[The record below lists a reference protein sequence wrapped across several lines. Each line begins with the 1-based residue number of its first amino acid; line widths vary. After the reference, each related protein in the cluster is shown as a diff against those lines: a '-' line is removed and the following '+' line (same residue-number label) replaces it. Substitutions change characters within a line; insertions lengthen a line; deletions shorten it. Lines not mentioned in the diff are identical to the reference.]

1 MSKKH
6 FIQLAGIAAL
16 SFSLVGIGLLTNKQE
31 MVLFPSAK
39 SQGDSSNVD
48 VIGNIGNM
56 SVSGNIVSFVKNGY
70 TFYFYLENGTLENGY
85 ISLSSGGFIRNITAI
100 NNLDSIELEVD
111 QNVILRKGSGTASI
125 LAKASEELSVASG
138 NYSSSGATH
147 FMIMANSNTRI
158 TELQMNFEC
167 THAGL
172 DTDTNTAWDFSW
184 ELKGNGTELNP
195 YLIENLNQWKKVS
208 YESITNTNYFT
219 GVYFKLM
226 SDITIPSGDYAF
238 DHFDGYFDGNNHT
251 ITLNNWSYSGQ
262 SRGLFWFVQ
271 GNGEV
276 KDLTVNGSITFT
288 RSGDANGGAIVGI
301 NRGTLINCT
310 NNATVTGNNAN
321 IIGGVTGKLENN
333 TSFVIDCTNNG
344 TITGLNQVG
353 GMSGRVPYQAKEYD
367 NGPHISGCVNTGNI
381 TGLKEAEAR
390 VGGIAG
396 YVAAYLTVENCTNS
410 GTITGYSYLGG
421 IVGRLNGRII
431 GCSNSG
437 DIASN
442 RAGTGGICAAGI
454 AGYAAGYDGGTSLI
468 RNCTSTGD
476 VEVNGTVAHNDYG
489 GIVGFTDGASV
500 TVEGCTNEGDVGNTL
515 AISVGGIVGTWNSST
530 ASVIIKN
537 CVNRGNVT
545 TNRKGGGILGSTS
558 PTTATAN
565 YGALISH
572 CKNYGTIKSEFNAT
586 SDGALASAQ
595 PDIGGI
601 VGFINTQ
608 ATEAMTGTVEKV
620 YSIGSNYLIN
630 MTNGDLDYT
639 DSNFDLD
646 GVGNASVYDCINY
659 GEIVGTGCGGG
670 IAGAIVTNGSYSKSV
685 FKYCYSFDCHLYK
698 LDMISIHA
706 GTTGWGD
713 SYSSGKQKNCH
724 LFGCSGGNPSGFGCD
739 NIGYSY
745 PDRVS

>member
-6 FIQLAGIAAL
+6 FILSVGLAAL
-16 SFSLVGIGLLTNKQE
+16 SFSLVGASLFVGPKAMT
-31 MVLFPSAK
+31 LFPFAEG
-39 SQGDSSNVD
+39 QGNSSSINV
-48 VIGNIGNM
+48 ISNIGNM
-56 SVSGNIVSFVKNGY
+56 SVSENVISFNKNGY
-70 TFYFYLENGTLENGY
+70 TFYFQIENGTIENGY

-100 NNLDSIELEVD
+100 NNLDSIELEAD
-111 QNVILRKGSGTASI
+111 QNVILRKGTGTSSV
-125 LAKASEELSVASG
+125 LTKASEDLNVSSG
-138 NYSSSGATH
+138 YYSSSGATH
-147 FMIMANSNTRI
+147 FMIMATSDTKI
-158 TELQMNFEC
+158 TKLQMDFEC

-184 ELKGNGTELNP
+184 ELKGHGTEVNP

-208 YESITNTNYFT
+208 YESVTNANYFT
-219 GVYFKLM
+219 GAYFKLM
-226 SDITIPSGDYAF
+226 DDIAIPSGDYAF

-251 ITLNNWSYSGQ
+251 ITLNNWSYNGQ
-262 SRGLFWFVQ
+262 TRGLFWFVQ
-271 GNGEV
+271 ENGEI
-276 KDLTVNGSITFT
+276 KDLTVDGNITFT
-288 RSGDANGGAIVGI
+288 RSGDTNGGAIVGI

-321 IIGGVTGKLENN
+321 IVGGVTGKLENN
-333 TSFVIDCTNNG
+333 TSFVINCTNNG
-344 TITGLNQVG
+344 TITGSFQVG
-353 GMSGRVPYQAKEYD
+353 GISGRVPNQAKEDD
-367 NGPHISGCVNTGNI
+367 NGPHISGCTNTGNI
-381 TGLKEAEAR
+381 IGLKNAEAR

-410 GTITGYSYLGG
+410 GMITGDSYLGG
-421 IVGRLNGRII
+421 IVGRLNGRIV

-437 DIASN
+437 DVVSS
-442 RAGTGGICAAGI
+442 RTGTGGICSAGI

-468 RNCTSTGD
+468 KNCINAGNIETS
-476 VEVNGTVAHNDYG
+476 GTVTHNDYG
-489 GIVGFTDGASV
+489 GVVGFTDGASV
-500 TVEGCTNEGDVGNTL
+500 TVDGCTNEGDVGNTL
-515 AISVGGIVGTWNSST
+515 AVSVGGIVGTWNSST
-530 ASVIIKN
+530 GSAIIKN
-537 CVNRGNVT
+537 CINKGDVT

-558 PTTATAN
+558 ASKATAN

-572 CKNYGTIKSEFNAT
+572 CKNYGTIKSEYNAT

-608 ATEAMTGTVEKV
+608 AKEAMTGTVEKV
-620 YSIGSNYLIN
+620 YSIGSNYIIN

-639 DSNFDLD
+639 DSDFDLEN
-646 GVGNASVYDCINY
+646 VGNASVYDCINY
-659 GEIVGTGCGGG
+659 GDIVGTGCGGG
-670 IAGAIVTNGSYSKSV
+670 IAGAITTSGSYSKPV

-698 LDMISIHA
+698 LDMVSIHA

-713 SYSSGKQKNCH
+713 PYSSGKQKNCH